1 VSGALWMFLTAARM
15 EARAMRVN
23 PLLLVNSGML
33 PAVFLVIAVQTGRPH
48 PGNETELVVAVMLTA
63 LWGSTVWMSG
73 GVLRRERTYGTLAR
87 CVSGVWSPYLVL
99 LGKSLGATLTSV
111 GMILV
116 STGVTAAA
124 MGLRLSLSHP
134 GWIAVSL
141 IVLVCSAT
149 ALGALVSCLFL
160 VTRNGLVWS
169 HALMYPVF
177 ALGGLLIPTDALPG
191 WLRWAPELISLRWI
205 KECLVGAATGD
216 VALAPL
222 GVALLLTLAYFSA
235 AGFAYRRSVEVSR
248 KEGTLDLA

>member
-1 VSGALWMFLTAARM
+1 MFLTAARM
-15 EARAMRVN
+15 EQRAMRRN

-33 PAVFLVIAVQTGRPH
+33 PAVFLVTAVETGRPG
-48 PGNETELVVAVMLTA
+48 PEDAAALVVAVALTA

-99 LGKSLGATLTSV
+99 LGKSLGATVTSV
-111 GMILV
+111 GAILV

-124 MGLRLSLSHP
+124 LGLPLSVSHP
-134 GWIAVSL
+134 GWIVASL
-141 IVLVCSAT
+141 VVLVCSGT

-160 VTRNGLVWS
+160 VTRNGLIWS

-177 ALGGLLIPTDALPG
+177 ALGGLLIPVNALPES
-191 WLRWAPELISLRWI
+191 LRWVPDLISLHWI
-205 KECLVGAATGD
+205 KDCMVGAATGD
-216 VALAPL
+216 VTIAPL
-222 GVALLLTLAYFSA
+222 GVATLLTLVYLSV
-235 AGFAYRRSVEVSR
+235 AGFAYRRSVAWSR

>member
-1 VSGALWMFLTAARM
+1 MRGAAWMFLTAFRM
-15 EARAMRVN
+15 EQRAMQRN

-33 PAVFLVIAVQTGRPH
+33 PAVFLVIAVETGRP
-48 PGNETELVVAVMLTA
+48 GSNGAAELVVAVMLTA

-73 GVLRRERTYGTLAR
+73 GVLRRERTFGTLAR

-99 LGKSLGATLTSV
+99 LGKSLGATVTSV
-111 GMILV
+111 AAILV

-124 MGLRLSLSHP
+124 LGLPLGVSHP
-134 GWIAVSL
+134 AWAVVAL
-141 IVLVCSAT
+141 VVLVCSGT

-177 ALGGLLIPTDALPG
+177 ALGGLLIPTDALPE
-191 WLRWAPELISLRWI
+191 WLRWAPELLSLHWI
-205 KECLVGAATGD
+205 KDCLVHASTGD
-216 VALAPL
+216 VTLAPL
-222 GVALLLTLAYFSA
+222 GVATLLTLAYFCA
-235 AGFAYRRSVEVSR
+235 AGFAYRRSVERSR

>member
-1 VSGALWMFLTAARM
+1 MSGALWMFVTAFRM
-15 EARAMRVN
+15 EQRAMRRN

-33 PAVFLVIAVQTGRPH
+33 PAVFLVIAVETGRAH
-48 PGNETELVVAVMLTA
+48 PESATELVVAVMLTA

-73 GVLRRERTYGTLAR
+73 GVLRRERSFGTLAR

-99 LGKSLGATLTSV
+99 LGKSLGATVTSV
-111 GMILV
+111 GAILL

-124 MGLRLSLSHP
+124 LGLPLSMSHPAWIVLSL
-134 GWIAVSL
+134 L
-141 IVLVCSAT
+141 VLVCSGT

-177 ALGGLLIPTDALPG
+177 AVGGLLIPTDALPA
-191 WLRWAPELISLRWI
+191 WLRWAPDVLSLHWI
-205 KECLVGAATGD
+205 KNCLVDGATGGIT
-216 VALAPL
+216 AAPL
-222 GVALLLTLAYFSA
+222 GIATLLTLGYFLA
-235 AGFAYRRSVEVSR
+235 AGFAYHRSVETSR

>member
-1 VSGALWMFLTAARM
+1 MSGALWMFLTAARM
-15 EARAMRVN
+15 EQRAMRRN

-33 PAVFLVIAVQTGRPH
+33 PAVFLVTAVETGRPDRD
-48 PGNETELVVAVMLTA
+48 GATELVVAVALTA

-99 LGKSLGATLTSV
+99 LGKSLGATVTSV
-111 GMILV
+111 GAILV

-124 MGLRLSLSHP
+124 LGLPLSVAHP

-141 IVLVCSAT
+141 VVLVCSGT

-177 ALGGLLIPTDALPG
+177 VLGGLLIPADALPE
-191 WLRWAPELISLRWI
+191 WLRWVPEVISLHWI
-205 KECLVGAATGD
+205 KDCMVGAVTGD
-216 VALAPL
+216 VTATPL
-222 GVALLLTLAYFSA
+222 GIATLLTLGYFSA

-248 KEGTLDLA
+248 KGGTLDLA